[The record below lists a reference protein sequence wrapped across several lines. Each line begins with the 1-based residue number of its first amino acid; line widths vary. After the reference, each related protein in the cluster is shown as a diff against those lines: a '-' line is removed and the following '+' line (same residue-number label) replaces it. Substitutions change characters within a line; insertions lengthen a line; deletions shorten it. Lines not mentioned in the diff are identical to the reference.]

1 MHARA
6 HAAKL
11 TLCVQGVM
19 DTGPEPELEAL
30 ATIARRVFKADLA
43 CINFV
48 SKRPCPAA
56 SHAAAAFNRSLTTCD
71 TAPQVDAD
79 RQWTKASSSSGHL
92 GLPPEIDRAISF
104 DAHTILSDEVPP
116 CTEALPRPA
125 PPSVTPPLRPSAP
138 PPLRPSS
145 MRGVA
150 ASHARRNPQ
159 PLVVLDARKDTRF
172 MYSQLVGR
180 QNVHFYAGAPLCIKS
195 NRARPRPSPRTTGG
209 GTRRVRLVREEG
221 RGVSG

>member
-125 PPSVTPPLRPSAP
+125 PPSVTPPLRPSATP
-138 PPLRPSS
+138 PC
-145 MRGVA
+145 A
-150 ASHARRNPQ
+150 ASQR
-159 PLVVLDARKDTRF
+159 LTR
-172 MYSQLVGR
+172 
-180 QNVHFYAGAPLCIKS
+180 
-195 NRARPRPSPRTTGG
+195 G
-209 GTRRVRLVREEG
+209 GTRSLSWCWTRARTRASCTPSSLGG
-221 RGVSG
+221 RTSTSTRAPPSA

>member
-1 MHARA
+1 
-6 HAAKL
+6 
-11 TLCVQGVM
+11 M

-138 PPLRPSS
+138 PPLL
-145 MRGVA
+145 
-150 ASHARRNPQ
+150 HARRRSVSRAAEPAASRGAGRAQ
-159 PLVVLDARKDTRF
+159 GHALHVLPARWAAERPLLR
-172 MYSQLVGR
+172 GR
-180 QNVHFYAGAPLCIKS
+180 PPLHKVE
-195 NRARPRPSPRTTGG
+195 PRPASSLPPYYGRRDETCPFSTGG
-209 GTRRVRLVREEG
+209 GTRRVQSVREGGGQGGG
-221 RGVSG
+221 R